1 MFLFVTKPLN
11 SYYNYNKQMEEGYQ
25 QESKAPFNMAIA
37 TLMSLRN
44 TLDRIRDIEGRIDY
58 PPEERQRIKI
68 ELVKRFYVDSSPL
81 IFDDTILKKYS
92 FILKLKPIYF
102 ICVNKSNNKQ
112 TRRIKYSYELNQDL
126 DECLLNLQ
134 VELQKKRYFM
144 PPKDDLGSAVGR
156 MG

>member
-1 MFLFVTKPLN
+1 
-11 SYYNYNKQMEEGYQ
+11 MEEGYL

-37 TLMSLRN
+37 TLMSLRQ

-81 IFDDTILKKYS
+81 IFDDAIIEKYKY
-92 FILKLKPIYF
+92 IINLKPIYF
-102 ICVNKSNNKQ
+102 ICVNKSNQKQ
-112 TRRIKYSYELNQDL
+112 SRKIKYSFDLNCQL
-126 DECLLNLQ
+126 DKCLLELQ
-134 VELQKKRYFM
+134 VELQKKKYFM